1 MTETAAQQE
10 QVRRYRRAARHR
22 RDEAWEDVVY
32 LHDEIGMSP
41 TRIMRRLHIPYFVVL
56 AILEEHYAG
65 RWAAADAARIAELP
79 ERRRGT
85 VRVEA
90 LVHASI
96 AGMGPARDR
105 RAA

>member
-10 QVRRYRRAARHR
+10 QVRRYRHAARHR

-41 TRIMRRLHIPYFVVL
+41 TRIMRRLHTPYFVVL
-56 AILEEHYAG
+56 AILAEHYAG
-65 RWAAADAARIAELP
+65 LRAQADAARLAELP
-79 ERRRGT
+79 ERRRQT

-90 LVHASI
+90 LVHGGVGR
-96 AGMGPARDR
+96 AGER